1 MTDLSAVRKIPGRRR
16 CLRVPAVDRTLRV
29 LEDRAAPA
37 GASSLP
43 RCCAAR
49 SGRKAAARGDARM
62 RSLSVRLRR
71 KRRWIRSLS
80 LMPLL
85 LSLSLFGV
93 SAPSGPRGRYA
104 CWSHH
109 QTSTPSS
116 SLQVLR
122 GSDAAYLFMN
132 APPAGRVAH
141 LASSPVGPGLS
152 ALTAYFFSAE
162 ITPVGP
168 GLCRP
173 QPGPR
178 CLLRFVPAAQDSE
191 VVHGMVAPPPPG
203 LGCAPPATLR
213 LRRM

>member
-1 MTDLSAVRKIPGRRR
+1 
-16 CLRVPAVDRTLRV
+16 
-29 LEDRAAPA
+29 
-37 GASSLP
+37 
-43 RCCAAR
+43 
-49 SGRKAAARGDARM
+49 
-62 RSLSVRLRR
+62 
-71 KRRWIRSLS
+71 
-80 LMPLL
+80 MPLL
-85 LSLSLFGV
+85 LSLSLSSESQLPQGLEGAMRVGV
-93 SAPSGPRGRYA
+93 ITKPPLPQAPYRSYEVATPRI
-104 CWSHH
+104 C
-109 QTSTPSS
+109 
-116 SLQVLR
+116 
-122 GSDAAYLFMN
+122 FMN

-173 QPGPR
+173 QPGPN
-178 CLLRFVPAAQDSE
+178 CLLRFIPAAQDSE

>member
-1 MTDLSAVRKIPGRRR
+1 MVTDLSAVRKIPGRRR

-122 GSDAAYLFMN
+122 GSDAAYLFYEC
-132 APPAGRVAH
+132 AARWPRRPFGIVPRRPRFV
-141 LASSPVGPGLS
+141 SSHSVFFLCGDYTRRPG
-152 ALTAYFFSAE
+152 
-162 ITPVGP
+162 
-168 GLCRP
+168 
-173 QPGPR
+173 
-178 CLLRFVPAAQDSE
+178 FVPAATGAELSSAVYTGRTRQ
-191 VVHGMVAPPPPG
+191 
-203 LGCAPPATLR
+203 
-213 LRRM
+213 